1 MALQMNRTDARAE
14 ISGLIDDWGTA
25 VRAKDLD
32 AIFAHY
38 APDILAFDAIAR
50 IQFEGTEAYR
60 KHWQA
65 CMAMCPGQ
73 MIFEVHDLSVAAS
86 GDVAFCHYLSRCG
99 GTGADGEE
107 KAGWMRATAGLRRR
121 DGKWLIVHE
130 HFSAPFDPASGK
142 ALLDLEP

>member
-1 MALQMNRTDARAE
+1 MALQMTRTNDEGQIRA
-14 ISGLIDDWGTA
+14 LLDDWASA

-38 APDILAFDAIAR
+38 APDILAFDAIA
-50 IQFEGTEAYR
+50 QLQYKGTEAYR

-65 CMAMCPGQ
+65 CMALCPGQ
-73 MIFEVHDLSVAAS
+73 MIFEVHDLRVAAS
-86 GDVAFCHYLSRCG
+86 NDLAFCHYLSRCG
-99 GTGADGEE
+99 GTGAEGEE
-107 KAGWMRATAGLRRR
+107 KVGWMRATAGLRRR
-121 DGKWLIVHE
+121 GGKWLIVHE

>member
-1 MALQMNRTDARAE
+1 LTDVQTTAAEMALQMTRTNDEAQIRA
-14 ISGLIDDWGTA
+14 LVDDWARA

-50 IQFEGTEAYR
+50 LQFEGTEAYR

-73 MIFEVHDLSVAAS
+73 MIFEVHDLGVAA
-86 GDVAFCHYLSRCG
+86 GDDVAFCHYLSRCG

-107 KAGWMRATAGLRRR
+107 RP
-121 DGKWLIVHE
+121 DGCARPPVCADE
-130 HFSAPFDPASGK
+130 TESG
-142 ALLDLEP
+142 

>member
-1 MALQMNRTDARAE
+1 MALQMTRTNDEAQIRA
-14 ISGLIDDWGTA
+14 LVDDWARA

-50 IQFEGTEAYR
+50 LQFEGTEAYR

-86 GDVAFCHYLSRCG
+86 GEVAFCHYLSRCG
-99 GTGADGEE
+99 GTGAEGEE
-107 KAGWMRATAGLRRR
+107 KAGWMRATVGLRRR
-121 DGKWLIVHE
+121 GGKWLIVHE
-130 HFSAPFDPASGK
+130 HFSAPFDPASGE
-142 ALLDLEP
+142 ALLDLER